1 MAEIQDAFKLL
12 TPMLGVAGAGTLF
25 AVALLAS
32 GQNSTLTGT
41 LAGQIIME
49 GFVHIRIAP
58 WIRRLIT
65 RMLAIIPAVIVL
77 AIAGDGATT
86 RLLLISQVVLS
97 MQLSFAVVPL
107 VQFTGNASIMGE
119 FVNASWVRFT
129 GWVMAAV
136 IAGLNLWLLIVQ
148 FRTGF

>member
-1 MAEIQDAFKLL
+1 
-12 TPMLGVAGAGTLF
+12 
-25 AVALLAS
+25 
-32 GQNSTLTGT
+32 
-41 LAGQIIME
+41 
-49 GFVHIRIAP
+49 
-58 WIRRLIT
+58 
-65 RMLAIIPAVIVL
+65 MLAIIPAIIVI

>member
-1 MAEIQDAFKLL
+1 
-12 TPMLGVAGAGTLF
+12 
-25 AVALLAS
+25 
-32 GQNSTLTGT
+32 
-41 LAGQIIME
+41 
-49 GFVHIRIAP
+49 
-58 WIRRLIT
+58 
-65 RMLAIIPAVIVL
+65 MLAIIPAVIVL

-97 MQLSFAVVPL
+97 MQLSFAVFPL

-129 GWVMAAV
+129 GWVMAAL